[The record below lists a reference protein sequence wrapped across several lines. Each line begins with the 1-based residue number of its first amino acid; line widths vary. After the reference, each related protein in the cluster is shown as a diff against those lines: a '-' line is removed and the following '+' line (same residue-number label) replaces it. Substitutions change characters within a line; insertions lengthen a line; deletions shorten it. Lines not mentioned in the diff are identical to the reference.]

1 MSRPPSGHLGLGLQ
15 RPRPAPQY
23 HLAEAGSGSPSEK
36 NSCRSSSS
44 PNHGAL
50 EETEGGGIRANPDLG
65 SRATS
70 PKLTKTSA
78 GSTQLR
84 EALSKNDPFDHKATI
99 SGIIVLA
106 ILKSVCANVLGSLIQ
121 SLCDISVP

>member
-1 MSRPPSGHLGLGLQ
+1 MGAHQ
-15 RPRPAPQY
+15 RKTA
-23 HLAEAGSGSPSEK
+23 AEAPPVPIMGHWKKQREEGYEQILIWVPGPLA
-36 NSCRSSSS
+36 
-44 PNHGAL
+44 PN
-50 EETEGGGIRANPDLG
+50 
-65 SRATS
+65 
-70 PKLTKTSA
+70 TKTSA